1 MASVPDGPGW
11 RLRFAEIPD
20 RTAAESL
27 RDAFL
32 EAIVEP
38 GEELGTG
45 EYYWHEVIGATVR
58 DLEGAELGTV
68 VDVYRAGETET
79 LVVRGERY
87 GEFDVP
93 VVRQFVRVFAPRRQ
107 EIVVDA
113 VGLDLRPVK
122 VRPPRT
128 PRPVRAP
135 RPPRTPRAARAA
147 APPGPGTPGPGRRP
161 GPANSGPEGSR

>member
-1 MASVPDGPGW
+1 M
-11 RLRFAEIPD
+11 
-20 RTAAESL
+20 
-27 RDAFL
+27 
-32 EAIVEP
+32 
-38 GEELGTG
+38 
-45 EYYWHEVIGATVR
+45 IGATVR

-68 VDVYRAGETET
+68 VDVYRTGETET

-122 VRPPRT
+122 VRPVRP
-128 PRPVRAP
+128 PHPVRPP
-135 RPPRTPRAARAA
+135 RPPRRPGLPGAGGVPDTARPSAVT
-147 APPGPGTPGPGRRP
+147 GTAEGLSGRRG
-161 GPANSGPEGSR
+161 GPPQQRPRPVDGDPETRR

>member
-1 MASVPDGPGW
+1 M
-11 RLRFAEIPD
+11 PD
-20 RTAAESL
+20 RTTAESL
-27 RDAFL
+27 RDVFL
-32 EAIVEP
+32 EAVIEP
-38 GEELGTG
+38 GGELGAG

-58 DLEGAELGTV
+58 DLEGVELGTV
-68 VDVYRAGETET
+68 VDVYRAGETEA

-87 GEFDVP
+87 GEFDIP

-122 VRPPRT
+122 PRPVRP

-135 RPPRTPRAARAA
+135 RPSRAPRPPSGGGEGAR
-147 APPGPGTPGPGRRP
+147 
-161 GPANSGPEGSR
+161 